1 MRMRKK
7 SLNNLRTGLIAGLL
21 LCGWGGMG
29 LAVQAQSLQKVK
41 VYGTVYDISHKQKTP
56 LDFASVSFPSY
67 AMGTT
72 TTKDGTYVLDNVPI
86 GKTHMRIQYLGK
98 LPIDTLVNITRDM
111 KT

>member
-86 GKTHMRIQYLGK
+86 G
-98 LPIDTLVNITRDM
+98 
-111 KT
+111 

>member
-41 VYGTVYDISHKQKTP
+41 VYGTVYDISHKQKLLLILLQYRSQVMQWVLQP
-56 LDFASVSFPSY
+56 LKMELMY
-67 AMGTT
+67 WIM
-72 TTKDGTYVLDNVPI
+72 
-86 GKTHMRIQYLGK
+86 YL
-98 LPIDTLVNITRDM
+98 
-111 KT
+111 

>member
-41 VYGTVYDISHKQKTP
+41 VLKFST
-56 LDFASVSFPSY
+56 LSY
-67 AMGTT
+67 Q
-72 TTKDGTYVLDNVPI
+72 LFE
-86 GKTHMRIQYLGK
+86 
-98 LPIDTLVNITRDM
+98 
-111 KT
+111 